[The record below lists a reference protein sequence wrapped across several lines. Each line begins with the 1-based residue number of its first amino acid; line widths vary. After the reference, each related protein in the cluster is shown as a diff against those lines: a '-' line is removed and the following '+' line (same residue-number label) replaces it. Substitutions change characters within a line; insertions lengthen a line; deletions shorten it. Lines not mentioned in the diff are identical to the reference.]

1 MNLDHLDLFLNIVEK
16 GSLAAAGRELG
27 LSAATVSE
35 RLAALEKHYGVT
47 LLHRTTRALS
57 LTEEGRSLVDGARQ
71 VLSAANEL
79 ENRIRLG
86 ADTLSG
92 LIRISAPFD
101 LGRSTVKPVID
112 EFLAQ
117 HPQISVELMLSDS
130 YVNIVDEGIDLALR
144 LGSLADSTLRARAL
158 GKNQR
163 IVCAA
168 PAYLERH
175 GAPQQPEQLR
185 QHNCLVMRFGRD
197 LDNLWPFVIDGRRLH
212 VDVRGNRITNEG
224 RLVHEWCLGGYGIAL
239 KSIWDIE
246 ADLEQGT
253 LVRLL
258 EDYAP
263 PPTTLQLLFPPGRSQ
278 PRRVVEF
285 ARQLAAVFA
294 R

>member
-117 HPQISVELMLSDS
+117 HPQISVELMLSDR

>member
-1 MNLDHLDLFLNIVEK
+1 
-16 GSLAAAGRELG
+16 
-27 LSAATVSE
+27 
-35 RLAALEKHYGVT
+35 
-47 LLHRTTRALS
+47 
-57 LTEEGRSLVDGARQ
+57 
-71 VLSAANEL
+71 
-79 ENRIRLG
+79 
-86 ADTLSG
+86 
-92 LIRISAPFD
+92 
-101 LGRSTVKPVID
+101 
-112 EFLAQ
+112 
-117 HPQISVELMLSDS
+117 
-130 YVNIVDEGIDLALR
+130 
-144 LGSLADSTLRARAL
+144 
-158 GKNQR
+158 
-163 IVCAA
+163 
-168 PAYLERH
+168 
-175 GAPQQPEQLR
+175 
-185 QHNCLVMRFGRD
+185 MRFGRE